1 VVRTGLDLFV
11 NPPPDGYAQVVHTM
25 KKHLLLPTLA
35 LGGFCSTAAVASD
48 DITALA
54 RASGCLSCHAVAEKI
69 VGPAFQSVSAKYAQ
83 DKDAVDTLVQ
93 SIKNGQRG
101 KWGRI
106 PMPPNPSLSAD
117 ELKQLAT
124 WVMSH
129 KP

>member
-1 VVRTGLDLFV
+1 MKTHLF
-11 NPPPDGYAQVVHTM
+11 
-25 KKHLLLPTLA
+25 LPTLA
-35 LGGFCSTAAVASD
+35 LGIFCSTAAVASD
-48 DITALA
+48 DMTELV
-54 RASGCLSCHAVAEKI
+54 RASGCLSCHSITEKI

-83 DKDAVDTLVQ
+83 DKDAVDMLMQ

-106 PMPPNPSLSAD
+106 PMPAHPSLSGA

>member
-1 VVRTGLDLFV
+1 
-11 NPPPDGYAQVVHTM
+11 M
-25 KKHLLLPTLA
+25 KTHLILPTLA
-35 LGGFCSTAAVASD
+35 LGIFCSTAAVAGD
-48 DITALA
+48 DITDLV
-54 RASGCLSCHAVAEKI
+54 RASGCLSCHSVTEKI

-83 DKDAVDTLVQ
+83 DKDAVDMLTQ

-106 PMPPNPSLSAD
+106 PMPAHPSLSAA

>member
-1 VVRTGLDLFV
+1 
-11 NPPPDGYAQVVHTM
+11 M
-25 KKHLLLPTLA
+25 KTSLLLPTLA
-35 LGGFCSTAAVASD
+35 LTLGGFCSTAAVAD
-48 DITALA
+48 EMAELV
-54 RASGCLSCHAVAEKI
+54 RASGCLSCHSITEKI
-69 VGPAFQSVSAKYAQ
+69 VGPALQSVSAKYAQ
-83 DKDAVDTLVQ
+83 DKDAVDTLSQ

-106 PMPPNPSLSAD
+106 PMPAHPSLSGA

>member
-1 VVRTGLDLFV
+1 MKTHLF
-11 NPPPDGYAQVVHTM
+11 
-25 KKHLLLPTLA
+25 LPTLA
-35 LGGFCSTAAVASD
+35 LGIFCSTAAFASD
-48 DITALA
+48 DMTELV
-54 RASGCLSCHAVAEKI
+54 RASGCLSCHSVTEKI

-83 DKDAVDTLVQ
+83 DKDAVDMLAQ

-106 PMPPNPSLSAD
+106 PMPAHPSLSGA